1 MVTTDL
7 GHNVDASVQLDNL
20 SAVEFETPKVKSA
33 FVKVTAQQLQVQ
45 ESSVVIIKVTEQPA
59 TRRIRRR
66 LSTAVSIVVDL
77 VIEASTSDEA
87 GRIGG
92 ALNDVFNST
101 TSTFLAAFEA
111 EASITGVTLGTVTV
125 VVPSGSGSSSGSSSS
140 SSSGSGTGEPA
151 GDDGGLPVPW
161 WVLLVAGIALCVVCA
176 GCGYAIRRRFCV
188 IPARPHTRQPLSNLV
203 AARTEKVGIAQS
215 FHPDSPDVELAPV
228 VTTSPLARATAAVAA
243 GAGGKEGEVRLGAG
257 QSRSKSTTGGSKK
270 RSKKKRKSKKKMK
283 AAKNYEVDDDD
294 FGL

>member
-1 MVTTDL
+1 M

-45 ESSVVIIKVTEQPA
+45 ESSVVVIKVTEQPA

-125 VVPSGSGSSSGSSSS
+125 VPSGSDSSSGSSSS

-243 GAGGKEGEVRLGAG
+243 GAGGKEGEVRLGVG

-270 RSKKKRKSKKKMK
+270 RSSKKKRTSKKTMK